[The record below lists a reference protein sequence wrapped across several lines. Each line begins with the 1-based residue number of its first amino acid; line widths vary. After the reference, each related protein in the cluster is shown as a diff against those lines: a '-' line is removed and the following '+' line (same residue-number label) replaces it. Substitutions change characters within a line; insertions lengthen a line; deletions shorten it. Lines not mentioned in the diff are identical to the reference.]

1 MRLGA
6 GWVSHPKG
14 MLTACGGGGGR
25 DYQGRLQDE
34 TIRDQPGADLPGGW
48 VVWWIGQTPAA
59 PSGREWQGAQ
69 TGQCAAELAFAGPAL
84 GQMQGGRRAE
94 RVSLPAREK
103 KRRRRVLVVTA
114 CSARPIRAVQR
125 NLWIAM
131 GTIPFHHQW
140 LAMHWHRYHWNGY
153 HLIDARRGRT
163 DWECGCEKD

>member
-69 TGQCAAELAFAGPAL
+69 TGQCCPASTIFAGWRQSVLPVHLL
-84 GQMQGGRRAE
+84 GVAPLLGCVGAVAGDVKLQDDGVMDHPVDCRGGGHGVGEDAFP
-94 RVSLPAREK
+94 LREDQ
-103 KRRRRVLVVTA
+103 V
-114 CSARPIRAVQR
+114 
-125 NLWIAM
+125 
-131 GTIPFHHQW
+131 
-140 LAMHWHRYHWNGY
+140 
-153 HLIDARRGRT
+153 
-163 DWECGCEKD
+163 